1 MVTNSKIVH
10 RTKDFKSKWAHQVP
24 GKNPSKI
31 I

>member
-1 MVTNSKIVH
+1 MVTDP
-10 RTKDFKSKWAHQVP
+10 KDRASHQRLQEQVAHQVP